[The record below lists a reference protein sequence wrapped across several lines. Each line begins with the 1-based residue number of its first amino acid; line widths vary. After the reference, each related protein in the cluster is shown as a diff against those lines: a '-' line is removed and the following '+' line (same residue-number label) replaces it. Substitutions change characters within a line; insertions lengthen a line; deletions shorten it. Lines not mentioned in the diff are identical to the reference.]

1 MRCVGC
7 GSIGEYEQAAL
18 AFKSGRP
25 VLWKNNSLQPF
36 NHNPTPLLTKRNT
49 ICENVNSPI
58 LTQQFIIP
66 AVFNLLKCFLAV
78 CFKSTEIRSIFELND
93 DSNIRIFRL
102 RLEQISWHCSRIFII
117 LEWQRGERVARS
129 LM

>member
-1 MRCVGC
+1 MLVMRCVGC

-102 RLEQISWHCSRIFII
+102 YKNICETISGFNIGSHGPVSAASQ
-117 LEWQRGERVARS
+117 ES
-129 LM
+129 